1 MAKTVS
7 ISHFI
12 RDWHSVLDHTES
24 QKTDSLS
31 FEEYL
36 KTRMEIDDA
45 MVSELDTVCGYVD
58 LFRFSL
64 MKTV

>member
-12 RDWHSVLDHTES
+12 RDWHGVLDQTES

-31 FEEYL
+31 FDEYL
-36 KTRMEIDDA
+36 KTRMEKDDA
-45 MVSELDTVCGYVD
+45 MVSELDTVCG
-58 LFRFSL
+58 
-64 MKTV
+64 